1 MPARSKYTVKAGDAI
16 CKLIEYGVT
25 IEAAAE
31 SEGVSR
37 QTIYNWR
44 DAGRAGTSKAMV
56 QFAAQLERALAAAET
71 RLTLNVINRAKDD
84 WRAGAWWLER
94 RRPDVYGD
102 RSRHDVPTEGREGKA
117 DVQFYLPDNGRRPH
131 K

>member
-37 QTIYNWR
+37 KTIYNWR

-56 QFAAQLERALAAAET
+56 RFAAQLERALAAAET

-102 RSRHDVPTEGREGKA
+102 HSRRDPSAEASDGKA
-117 DVQFYLPDNGRRPH
+117 EVQFYLPDNGRRPH